1 MEDEGAIYEDLDD
14 DPGLTA
20 RALYD
25 YQAGESNISMILF
38 YYIGL

>member
-1 MEDEGAIYEDLDD
+1 MEEEGTIYEDLDE

-25 YQAGESNISMILF
+25 YQAGEMI
-38 YYIGL
+38 